1 MQTEAYSYKSN
12 DNYATQSQ
20 KNDFMRSTIDTLNY
34 GSKRMNTLNGYKE
47 SQYDRQ
53 IVKLTDKKQI

>member
-34 GSKRMNTLNGYKE
+34 GFKRMNTLNGYK
-47 SQYDRQ
+47 
-53 IVKLTDKKQI
+53 